1 MSRTPFERPRILS
14 NYQVWCEPPDDTGD
28 EVLHFVSGMRSLK
41 LKGHSFREFTRRVVP
56 LLDGKHPW
64 REIQEQAA
72 GVFSPEDLAACLE
85 LLEQQNILEDA
96 GQWPDGE
103 MTRRIEPQRNLFHE
117 LGSSGAGA
125 QEKLAAATVSVL
137 GLGGCGTA
145 AALSL
150 AAAGVGTLRLID
162 GLAVRETDVYFTPS
176 LQLAAVGASRAVVAG
191 RMIEASAPEVAVRV
205 YDSELDSETDIRAVV
220 EGSSIVVC
228 CLDAGQSNLVYK
240 LNRVCLDL
248 AIPWICCALT
258 GTEIILGPAVHPDG
272 GPCYLCYRM
281 RCVACARNPED
292 AFELERRLDRRR
304 QDDSGRSENLVFS
317 AGAAGNLIGVEILK
331 ELTGIAATSLVG
343 KIAVFDLLE
352 HSIAKHVILRQPF
365 CPACSGRHDREKAGA
380 VAAGGER
387 TTNETPAPFND
398 RVAEIVSERVGLIR
412 SLTFPRREAGEPNPP
427 AVCLAI
433 LSNFDYR
440 KANWPERVALGKG
453 STEVEARTGAICK
466 ALERYC
472 GCQIDAGRL
481 RRAAFNALG
490 EDAIA
495 PPDFVLYSEAQYATK
510 YFPHRRWS
518 PDDQIHWVSGQELP
532 GGVPVL
538 VPATLVYMTGAP
550 EQNEDFVQTVLSNGM
565 AAAQDLETAVLNGL
579 YELIER
585 DAFLIH
591 WMNRL
596 PAPELEYGADC
607 GLAGSIRAHYARFG
621 VELRVFD
628 ISTDLLPY
636 VMMAIAQDQT
646 GDGPATLAGLGC
658 HLDAGVALLKA
669 SMDICQARPGHVRR
683 YRESP
688 PRERLKSYSDV
699 RFVEDHSQFA
709 AIPENLGEF
718 EFLLK
723 NGRQEKLSDLP
734 ARTAGAVRAD
744 LARCVASL
752 REAGCRPVYVDV
764 TTEDVAGCGLKVV
777 RTLATGLQPLH
788 FGYAQERLGG
798 RRLFDVPCRLGL
810 VSDPRAEA
818 ELNPCPH
825 PLG

>member
-1 MSRTPFERPRILS
+1 MSRTPFDRPRILS
-14 NYQVWCEPPDDTGD
+14 NYQVWCEPPDDAGD

-64 REIQEQAA
+64 SEIQEQAA

-96 GQWPDGE
+96 GQSPDGE
-103 MTRRIEPQRNLFHE
+103 TTPRMEPQRNLFHE
-117 LGSSGAGA
+117 LGSSGTGA

-137 GLGGCGTA
+137 GLGGCGTT

-150 AAAGVGTLRLID
+150 AAAGVGALRLID
-162 GLAVRETDVYFTPS
+162 GLPVRETDVYFTPS

-205 YDSELDSETDIRAVV
+205 YDSELDSETDVRAVV
-220 EGSSIVVC
+220 EGSSLVVC
-228 CLDAGQSNLVYK
+228 CLDAGQSSVVYK

-248 AIPWICCALT
+248 AIPWICCALS
-258 GTEIILGPAVHPDG
+258 GTEIILGPAVHPDS

-281 RCVACARNPED
+281 RSVACARNPED
-292 AFELERRLDRRR
+292 AFELERRLDRRG

-352 HSIAKHVILRQPF
+352 HSIAKHLILRHPF
-365 CPACSGRHDREKAGA
+365 CPACSGRHDQEKAAA
-380 VAAGGER
+380 VAASGEA
-387 TTNETPAPFND
+387 TTNETPALFDD
-398 RVAEIVSERVGLIR
+398 RLSEIVSERVGLIR

-427 AVCLAI
+427 AVCMAV

-440 KANWPERVALGKG
+440 KANWPDRIALGKG
-453 STEVEARTGAICK
+453 STEVEARTAAICK

-472 GCQIDAGRL
+472 GRQIDAGRL

-490 EDAIA
+490 ENAIA
-495 PPDFVLYSEAQYATK
+495 PPDFVLYSETQYATK

-518 PDDQIHWVSGQELP
+518 PEDQIGWVSGQELP

-538 VPATLVYMTGAP
+538 VPATLVYMTRTP
-550 EQNEDFVQTVLSNGM
+550 EQDEDFVQNVLSNGM
-565 AAAQDLETAVLNGL
+565 TAAPDLETAVLNGL

-596 PAPELEYGADC
+596 PAYELEYGADC
-607 GLAGSIRAHYARFG
+607 GLAASIRAHYARFG

-628 ISTDLLPY
+628 ISTDLPPY
-636 VMMAIAQDQT
+636 VIMAIALDQT
-646 GDGPATLAGLGC
+646 GDGPATLVGLGC
-658 HLDAGVALLKA
+658 DLDPGVALLKA
-669 SMDICQARPGHVRR
+669 SMEICQARPGHLRR
-683 YRESP
+683 YSESP

-699 RFVEDHSQFA
+699 RFVEDHGQFA

-718 EFLLK
+718 DFLLK
-723 NGRQEKLSDLP
+723 NGRHEKLSDLP
-734 ARTAGAVRAD
+734 ARTAGGVRPD

-752 REAGCRPVYVDV
+752 REAGCRPVYVDL
-764 TTEDVAGCGLKVV
+764 TTEDVAGYGLTVV
-777 RTLATGLQPLH
+777 RTLATGLQPMH

-798 RRLFDVPCRLGL
+798 KRLFDLPCRLGPAPG
-810 VSDPRAEA
+810 PRAEA